1 MGKFGAGTMMAVIF
15 AVVLGLG
22 GAYAVREYLNR
33 PEPEPEPEPTPVV
46 PRPIFVPTAAYDLAP
61 GRVITLNDIV
71 PLRFNTRAE
80 LAKSKYAGKNIMAN
94 TSQIQGRMLK
104 VAIRKGDSFDPA
116 NFYPDQDGPGIDTA
130 KLEDGKYTAK
140 ILEIKNLPNLSGM
153 VKPTSFVDI
162 FYRSKKPEITV
173 PLLERV
179 EVLAVGSATLP
190 TQRMPEKAKT
200 LTIKVTPYQAQM
212 LQVVEGKGDLTIVL
226 RSPNDFNKRAGGGP
240 RVTLGQLLGLPTGIS
255 RRTMDIYNGGKKAT
269 MVFNQKLVY
278 NPDLYIPT
286 PIPEEEPAR
295 LKKKR
300 K

>member
-15 AVVLGLG
+15 ATVLGLG

-33 PEPEPEPEPTPVV
+33 PEPEEEESPPPV
-46 PRPIFVPTAAYDLAP
+46 RTFTVPTAASDLPP
-61 GRVITLNDIV
+61 GRVLTINDIV
-71 PLRFNTRAE
+71 PLRFTAE
-80 LAKSKYAGKNIMAN
+80 TFKKSRYNGKVYMSSPA
-94 TSQIQGRMLK
+94 QLKGRMLK
-104 VAIRKGDSFDPA
+104 VAIRKGESFNPSI
-116 NFYPDQDGPGIDTA
+116 FYPDNEGPGIDTA

-179 EVLAVGSATLP
+179 EVLAVGSATLA
-190 TQRMPEKAKT
+190 TQKMPENAKT

-226 RSPNDFNKRAGGGP
+226 RSPNDFAKRAGGGP
-240 RVTLGQLLGLPTGIS
+240 RVTLGQLLGLPTGIA
-255 RRTMDIYNGGKKAT
+255 RRTMDIYNGGKKDT